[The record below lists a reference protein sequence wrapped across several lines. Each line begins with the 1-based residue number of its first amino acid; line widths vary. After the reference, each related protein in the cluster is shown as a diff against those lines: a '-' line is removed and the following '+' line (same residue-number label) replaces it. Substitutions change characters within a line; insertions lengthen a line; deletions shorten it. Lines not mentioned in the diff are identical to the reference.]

1 MFSINT
7 EGLQF
12 PEDPCSFLQFK
23 IVILK
28 VKGNRRFVVIGAS
41 CEAPITFDLELSNW
55 NSWIPIVFVLV
66 LKIMVLPVA
75 LRV

>member
-1 MFSINT
+1 MVDLLHIYHPSDKFLNSMFSINT

-41 CEAPITFDLELSNW
+41 CMRL
-55 NSWIPIVFVLV
+55 
-66 LKIMVLPVA
+66 LP
-75 LRV
+75 LI